1 MNLMIKNYYRRK
13 YYRLEDKINA
23 LIHDKESVA
32 YLSVMT
38 DITEDDLILI
48 QKLIIK
54 EAKKYE

>member
-1 MNLMIKNYYRRK
+1 MNLMIKNFYRRK
-13 YYRLEDKINA
+13 YYRLEDKINS

-32 YLSVMT
+32 YLAVMT
-38 DITEDDLILI
+38 DITEDDLLLI